1 MAIRIMFDAS
11 NNPEQPTV
19 VLAKRNG
26 DKLGMLNAKEFS
38 VSDSFNDA
46 PELSFKVYKEL
57 DGELCPLWDE
67 ITNFK
72 LIYCVEWN
80 TWFEMTVEL
89 DESDETIKTVF
100 CTGLGYAELGQI
112 MLYTI
117 EINTEEDIARD
128 DYEEPTVLFNEKN
141 PKASLLNR
149 IMEKAPHYTITHV
162 DASIA
167 DIQRTFS
174 FDDISI
180 YDAFQEIAEEIKCV
194 FILNAN
200 SDGEGNLQRTIEVYD
215 LQSYCF
221 DCGHRGDFFDVCP
234 ECGSENVKP
243 GYGEDTTIF
252 IAPDDLAD
260 NIGFTTDTDA
270 VKNCFKLE
278 GGDDLM
284 TATIRN
290 CNPNGTDY
298 LWYFSDDMKK
308 EMPKELVD
316 KIESYDDLYQYY
328 QNDHVVIP
336 SYTDAVVAYNNL
348 IDKYKVFNE
357 DLERIEIPIKGYPA
371 LMNAYYNTI
380 DMNLYLTSSM
390 MPSVETIET
399 DAKKELA
406 KLTSTALSP
415 VAVQKVSII
424 SNATADNVVLS
435 MAKLIVDSRFKV
447 KINSSSISNSGS
459 SCTWTGSFIVT
470 NYYNEEDTATGNNIR
485 VLINDNFEEFVKEK
499 VEKQLA
505 KEGDGEVDI
514 VGLFSMTYNNF
525 VNELRKYSLNRL
537 RSFYASCQACLDVL
551 IEQGVADKESWDG
564 QDPNLYDDL
573 YYPYLQKQNAISSE
587 ISVREQEISLIVGDR
602 DSDGDLV
609 TYGLQN
615 YLDIYRD
622 EIQNSLDFEKYLGED
637 LLLEFAA
644 YRREDK
650 YANDNYISDALS
662 NTELFDK
669 AQEFLERATEEIHK
683 SAEQQHSISSS
694 LKNLLVID
702 KFKPIVDKFSV
713 GNWLRI
719 IVDDII
725 YKLRLINYEI
735 DYDDIEDISVEFSD
749 VIRSKDSAS
758 DIQSVLDQASSMAS
772 SYDSV
777 KHQAEQG
784 KNGNDKLNG
793 WVNEGLSLTN
803 MTIVGDADNQNMQWD
818 SHGMLLREYL
828 PITNTYD
835 DRQLKI
841 INRGLYVTD
850 DNWTTSRAGIG
861 NFRFYNP
868 KTKEYEDAYGVIA
881 DTIVGNIVLSE
892 EVGIYNK
899 NNSITMDGD
908 GFHITTSAD
917 ALKDS
922 DVFTI
927 QKENKLPDGSV
938 STDKLLYFDNN
949 GNLVIN
955 GTVRVYSSGSSIP
968 PTDTTL
974 GDVINATTDA
984 IDKVDVE
991 YALGD
996 SPNIAPSTGWST
1008 NSPIWTEGK
1017 YIWQRTATTT
1027 TSGKTSYSK
1036 PVCIQGAK
1044 GQDGIDGTNGKD
1056 GINGSSSYFHVAYAN
1071 SADGSK
1077 DFSTTESANKQYI
1090 GTYVDNI
1097 PDDSGDHTKY
1107 SWTLIKGMDG
1117 KNGIDGTDGRDGTT
1131 YYLHIAYANS
1141 ADGSEGFST
1150 IDGANKKYIGQC
1162 VNTTQEDPNTH
1173 TSYTWS
1179 LFKGA
1184 DGTNGL
1190 PGRDGIDGTSTY
1202 VHIKYA
1208 PVMPSASNPQI
1219 SDTPNKYIGICT
1231 DNNEKDPTTW
1241 QSYTW
1246 SKLEGTDGT
1255 NGLPG
1260 KNGEDGT
1267 SSYVHFA
1274 YSTSA
1279 DGKDNFSTTSF
1290 NGALYIGVLTN
1301 STKEDSLT
1309 HTDYTWSRMRGEDGQ
1324 DGAQGIPGVS
1334 SYVHIKYSAIAKP
1347 TLPSQISDTPNEY
1360 IGICTDNNE
1369 DDPTDPGPYTWSK
1382 FEGKDGAQGIPGT
1395 PSYIHIK
1402 YAANMP
1408 DSNDDM
1414 SDTPNK
1420 YIGIC
1425 TDQNKADPTN
1435 YTAYKWSKIEGTDG
1449 APGENGT
1456 YVHIKYAPNGDP
1468 ADNEMKD
1475 TVDKYIGICV
1485 DRNINNPTDANLYT
1499 WSLFKAEDGAPGA
1512 PSYVHFAYSTSADG
1526 KDNFSTEP
1534 FDGAKYI
1541 GVLSNNEK
1549 DDSDTY
1555 TDYTWSLM
1563 KGDDGTGIDEIIEQY
1578 AINTS
1583 ATTKPAESAWSTVQP
1598 EWQSGYY
1605 IWTRSEI
1612 HWSDGTT
1619 THTDPVLAKA
1629 INGANEGVHEVK
1641 SYFVYDNNGLTIG
1654 KEGDPT
1660 SVRMAAIGEFQ
1671 VRENDDVLARMSSD
1685 GTQILYNG
1693 SVVASYGSTT
1703 TIGSTSRYNTYISG
1717 SGIQLRS
1724 GTTAL
1729 TTLSSS
1735 AITIGQ
1741 TSSSYYNTYINTNGL
1756 HIRRGT
1762 TQVASYTATEID
1774 LGKNSSN
1781 STMYMADRSIIITGS
1796 SDGKTGSFAN
1806 SAGSAIGFGSYGYTS
1821 DATDSF
1827 CTLYSRHNQTRCAYG
1842 AHTYSLNSGYW
1853 DDLLAACVLYSNS
1866 SGSNVTITLS
1876 TNNSN
1881 TWLDD
1886 IAFIDIFFKDDG
1898 STPRY
1903 YTQRVYAPFN
1913 RRTVLFYNVY
1923 GVNHMYMHSCMVNVT
1938 IGTTSG
1944 SISFVSG
1951 NSGGGWVYNS
1961 GTTQDIVINPHDEP
1975 AVKIVKVVGY
1985 R

>member
-11 NNPEQPTV
+11 NNPESPTV

-26 DKLGMLNAKEFS
+26 DKLGVLNAKEIN

-57 DGELCPLWDE
+57 DGEPCPLWDE

-89 DESDETIKTVF
+89 DESDETVKTVF

-167 DIQRTFS
+167 NIQRTFS
-174 FDDISI
+174 FDDESI
-180 YDAFQEIAEEIKCV
+180 YDAFQDIAEEIKCV

-200 SDGEGNLQRTIEVYD
+200 SDGEGKLQRTIEVYD

-252 IAPDDLAD
+252 IAADDLAD
-260 NIGFTTDTDA
+260 SIEFTTDTDA

-316 KIESYDDLYQYY
+316 KIEEYDDLYKYY
-328 QNDHVVIP
+328 QNDYIVIP
-336 SYTDAVVAYNNL
+336 SYTDSVVAYNNL

-357 DLERIEIPIKGYPA
+357 DLEKIEIPIKGYPA

-380 DMNLYLTSSM
+380 DLNLYLTSSM

-399 DAKKELA
+399 DATKELA
-406 KLTSTALSP
+406 KLTTAALSP
-415 VAVQKVSII
+415 VAVQNVSVI

-447 KINSSSISNSGS
+447 KVNSSSIINSGN
-459 SCTWTGSFIVT
+459 SCTWTGSFVVT
-470 NYYNEEDTATGNNIR
+470 NYYDDEDTATGNNIV

-499 VEKQLA
+499 VEKQLS

-514 VGLFSMTYNNF
+514 VGLFNMTYDNF

-573 YYPYLQKQNAISSE
+573 YYPYLQKQNAISAE
-587 ISVREQEISLIVGDR
+587 MSVREQEISIIVGER
-602 DSDGDLV
+602 DADGDLV

-637 LLLEFAA
+637 LLLEFCA

-650 YANDNYISDALS
+650 YSNDNYISDALS

-694 LKNLLVID
+694 LKNLLLID

-719 IVDDII
+719 IVDDTV

-749 VIRSKDSAS
+749 VIKSKDSAS
-758 DIQSVLDQASSMAS
+758 DIQSVLDQASSMAT

-777 KHQAEQG
+777 KRQAEQG
-784 KNGNDKLNG
+784 KDGNDKLNG

-868 KTKEYEDAYGVIA
+868 KTREYEDAYGVIA

-917 ALKDS
+917 ALENS
-922 DVFTI
+922 DVFVI
-927 QKENKLPDGSV
+927 QKENKQPDGS
-938 STDKLLYFDNN
+938 TTLDKLLYFDNN
-949 GNLVIN
+949 GNLTIN
-955 GTVRVYSSGSSIP
+955 GSVRVYSSGSSTP
-968 PTDTTL
+968 STDTTL

-984 IDKVDVE
+984 IDKVDIE

-996 SPNIAPSTGWST
+996 SFTISPVTGWST
-1008 NSPIWTEGK
+1008 NSPVWTEGK

-1027 TSGKTSYSK
+1027 ASGKTSYSK

-1044 GQDGIDGTNGKD
+1044 GADGIS
-1056 GINGSSSYFHVAYAN
+1056 GS
-1071 SADGSK
+1071 
-1077 DFSTTESANKQYI
+1077 
-1090 GTYVDNI
+1090 
-1097 PDDSGDHTKY
+1097 
-1107 SWTLIKGMDG
+1107 
-1117 KNGIDGTDGRDGTT
+1117 
-1131 YYLHIAYANS
+1131 
-1141 ADGSEGFST
+1141 
-1150 IDGANKKYIGQC
+1150 
-1162 VNTTQEDPNTH
+1162 
-1173 TSYTWS
+1173 
-1179 LFKGA
+1179 
-1184 DGTNGL
+1184 
-1190 PGRDGIDGTSTY
+1190 
-1202 VHIKYA
+1202 
-1208 PVMPSASNPQI
+1208 
-1219 SDTPNKYIGICT
+1219 
-1231 DNNEKDPTTW
+1231 
-1241 QSYTW
+1241 
-1246 SKLEGTDGT
+1246 
-1255 NGLPG
+1255 
-1260 KNGEDGT
+1260 
-1267 SSYVHFA
+1267 
-1274 YSTSA
+1274 
-1279 DGKDNFSTTSF
+1279 
-1290 NGALYIGVLTN
+1290 
-1301 STKEDSLT
+1301 
-1309 HTDYTWSRMRGEDGQ
+1309 
-1324 DGAQGIPGVS
+1324 S
-1334 SYVHIKYSAIAKP
+1334 SYVHIKYSDYENP
-1347 TLPSQISDTPNEY
+1347 TDEQMTETPGTY
-1360 IGICTDNNE
+1360 IGICVDEN
-1369 DDPTDPGPYTWSK
+1369 PTDPTTASSYTWSK
-1382 FEGKDGAQGIPGT
+1382 FEGKDGSDGLPGDDCYVHFAYANSADGSQDFSVTQFDGALYIGVLSNNTKEDSLNYQDYAWSRLKGEQGEQGI
-1395 PSYIHIK
+1395 K
-1402 YAANMP
+1402 
-1408 DSNDDM
+1408 
-1414 SDTPNK
+1414 
-1420 YIGIC
+1420 
-1425 TDQNKADPTN
+1425 
-1435 YTAYKWSKIEGTDG
+1435 
-1449 APGENGT
+1449 GESS
-1456 YVHIKYAPNGDP
+1456 YVHIKYAPVNNPSDSQITETP
-1468 ADNEMKD
+1468 DR
-1475 TVDKYIGICV
+1475 YIGICV
-1485 DRNINNPTDANLYT
+1485 DNNPNDPTTASSYE
-1499 WSLFKAEDGAPGA
+1499 WSKFEGEDGKDGTPAE
-1512 PSYVHFAYSTSADG
+1512 SVYVHFAYANSPDG
-1526 KDNFSTEP
+1526 SLDFSTTQ
-1534 FDGAKYI
+1534 FDDAKYI
-1541 GVLSNNEK
+1541 GVLSDNNKEDSTNYK
-1549 DDSDTY
+1549 DYIWSQIRGEDGINGANGTIIHIKYSDYENPTDEQMTETPSKYIGICIDYNIEDPTTASSYTWSKFEGEDGAAGVSSYVHFAYATSADGSQGFSTSSFDGALYIGVY
-1555 TDYTWSLM
+1555 TDSIKEDSNDYRDYAWSLM
-1563 KGDDGTGIDEIIEQY
+1563 KGTDGLDGTGVEDIEEQY
-1578 AINTS
+1578 YLSTS
-1583 ATTKPAESAWSTVQP
+1583 ETTQTGGSWSTEQP
-1598 EWQSGYY
+1598 AWEKGKY
-1605 IWTRSEI
+1605 IWTRSKVT
-1612 HWSDGTT
+1612 WSDKSVSYTT
-1619 THTDPVLAKA
+1619 PVLAQA
-1629 INGANEGVHEVK
+1629 INGANEGVHEVQ
-1641 SYFVYDNNGLTIG
+1641 SYFINDSRGLTVGIQG
-1654 KEGDPT
+1654 AP
-1660 SVRMAAIGEFQ
+1660 SAVRMASTGEFQ
-1671 VRENDDVLARMSSD
+1671 VLENDEVCARFDSNGS
-1685 GTQILYNG
+1685 QILYNG

-1703 TIGSTSRYNTYISG
+1703 TIGSTSGYNTYIYG
-1717 SGIQLRS
+1717 SGIRMRS
-1724 GTTAL
+1724 GS
-1729 TTLSSS
+1729 TTLAELTSSSLSFYSSGVEQMDITSS
-1735 AITIGQ
+1735 AITIGPI
-1741 TSSSYYNTYINTNGL
+1741 SSSRYNTYINSNGL
-1756 HIRRGT
+1756 YIRQGT
-1762 TQVASYTATEID
+1762 TTVAQYTASNIY
-1774 LGKNSSN
+1774 LGDNSATSKI
-1781 STMYMADRSIIITGS
+1781 YLADRSIIIQGS
-1796 SDGKTGSFAN
+1796 SDGKAGTFMNSGGAYFGFASGGFSEGGYD
-1806 SAGSAIGFGSYGYTS
+1806 SACYMHSPALNLTCQYGGHSTDLGKSS
-1821 DATDSF
+1821 DDVLLAST
-1827 CTLYSRHNQTRCAYG
+1827 TLYEST
-1842 AHTYSLNSGYW
+1842 
-1853 DDLLAACVLYSNS
+1853 
-1866 SGSNVTITLS
+1866 SGSNGTITLS
-1876 TNNSN
+1876 SNGYGYLTNNIVA
-1881 TWLDD
+1881 LDIYYRD
-1886 IAFIDIFFKDDG
+1886 NG
-1898 STPRY
+1898 STYRY
-1903 YTQRVYAPFN
+1903 NTVRVYRPWGKRAALSI
-1913 RRTVLFYNVY
+1913 TVFGATGEGLLPTLYVDTAI
-1923 GVNHMYMHSCMVNVT
+1923 VSITASVST
-1938 IGTTSG
+1938 GT
-1944 SISFVSG
+1944 ISFVSG
-1951 NSGGGWVYNS
+1951 NDGN
-1961 GTTQDIVINPHDEP
+1961 
-1975 AVKIVKVVGY
+1975 AVLNNNGNNVFAKTNNIYIMKVVGW